1 MDYKATSK
9 KGDVSLDAPWQ
20 ISYKRQV
27 EIYQWLFKKNGFDV
41 EDMTYFV
48 YCNGRADKKE
58 FNNLLEFKTKVISY
72 KGNTDWID
80 PVTREIKKVL
90 DDDKIPESNPSC
102 EYCRYITKANL

>member
-1 MDYKATSK
+1 M
-9 KGDVSLDAPWQ
+9 DAPWQ

-41 EDMTYFV
+41 EDITYFV
-48 YCNGRADKKE
+48 YCNARADKKQ
-58 FNNLLEFKTKVISY
+58 FNDILEFKTKVISY

-80 PVTREIKKVL
+80 PVTRDIKKVL
-90 DDDKIPESNPSC
+90 DDDNIPNSDSSC